1 MCLSRGNFRT
11 TTVTGPKVVST
22 EVCVAGCTKPV
33 VLQIA
38 LPGPYPKCIGTF
50 AAAIE
55 SAVPERHFIMK
66 ISNKIFLSFCLTMTA
81 AAFLV
86 VSTGVA
92 QTANS
97 KSATPAPATAK
108 NSGHASESLSTSSD
122 SAAPKTHDTVEYK
135 DPEDMT
141 TRYRPGNN
149 TPATSTAD
157 PAQSDASAKKHVAG
171 VKYEN
176 RQVALPACDGA
187 SKDAAKCVASPP
199 AAPPNGKDS
208 APATQDSK
216 RTNKIDSFTVKQ

>member
-1 MCLSRGNFRT
+1 MYRNL
-11 TTVTGPKVVST
+11 
-22 EVCVAGCTKPV
+22 
-33 VLQIA
+33 
-38 LPGPYPKCIGTF
+38 

-66 ISNKIFLSFCLTMTA
+66 ILNKIFLSFCLTMTA

-108 NSGHASESLSTSSD
+108 TAAPTTPTTPPQHVDQWPKATGRAADAKNSGHASESLSTSSD
-122 SAAPKTHDTVEYK
+122 SAAPKTHDAVEYK